1 MAKKEEP
8 KKGSPAYMTTFA
20 DLMSLLL
27 TFFVLLL
34 SMSEIDATRFRKV
47 SGSLKM
53 AFGVQRKSIF
63 DEPPKGSSFI
73 KQEHSPGSATRA
85 PMSVGGAT
93 ANILDPQLQQ
103 IKNKMEKQD
112 KIAQLNRAKRLEQ
125 NINKIM
131 AKFEDEWKKG
141 KIEIQKNENGDLV
154 LRIAEKAIFPEK
166 RTKLT
171 RDFGSMLDKLADVVH
186 DVNGD
191 IVIAGHSDD
200 KIIKT
205 PKFKTN
211 WEFSAARAN
220 TLAQALMK
228 KGDIEAE
235 RITVQFHGPT
245 KPLVKNNS
253 DINRQKNRRIEV
265 IIKH

>member
-1 MAKKEEP
+1 MAKQPEA
-8 KKGSPAYMTTFA
+8 KKGAPAWMATFA
-20 DLMSLLL
+20 DMMSLLL

-34 SMSEIDATRFRKV
+34 SMAEIDATRFRKV

-73 KQEHSPGSATRA
+73 KQEHSAGGATRA
-85 PMSVGGAT
+85 PLSVGGAT
-93 ANILDPQLQQ
+93 ANIIDPQLQA

-112 KIAQLNRAKRLEQ
+112 KIAALNREKRLKQ

-141 KIEIQKNENGDLV
+141 KIEIENKDGDLV
-154 LRIAEKAIFPEK
+154 LRIAERAAYSPKQS
-166 RTKLT
+166 RLNS
-171 RDFGSMLDKLADVVH
+171 DFNPMLDKLADVMQ
-186 DVNGD
+186 DVDGD
-191 IVIAGHSDD
+191 IVISGHSDD

-205 PKFKTN
+205 GKFKSN

-220 TLAQALMK
+220 NLAQALMK
-228 KGDIEAE
+228 KGDVDPN
-235 RITVQFHGPT
+235 RVTVQFHGPT
-245 KPLVKNNS
+245 KPLVRNNS
-253 DINRQKNRRIEV
+253 DINRRKNRRVEI

>member
-8 KKGSPAYMTTFA
+8 KKGAPAYMLTFA

-47 SGSLKM
+47 SGELKK
-53 AFGVQRKSIF
+53 AFGVQRRNIF

-73 KQEHSPGSATRA
+73 MQQHSPGSTTRA
-85 PMSVGGAT
+85 PLSVGGAT

-112 KIAQLNRAKRLEQ
+112 RIAELNRQKRLQ
-125 NINKIM
+125 KNIQKIM
-131 AKFEDEWKKG
+131 AKFENEWKRG
-141 KIEIQKNENGDLV
+141 EIEIEKKDDNLV
-154 LRIAEKAIFPEK
+154 IRIAEKAAFPDQ
-166 RTKLT
+166 RTKLKG
-171 RDFGSMLDKLADVVH
+171 DFGSMLDKLSDVLN
-186 DVNGD
+186 DVKGD
-191 IVIAGHSDD
+191 IIIAGHSDD

-205 PKFKTN
+205 AKFKSN

-220 TLAQALMK
+220 TLGQALMK
-228 KGDIEAE
+228 KGDVEPSRITIEA
-235 RITVQFHGPT
+235 HGPT
-245 KPLVKNNS
+245 KPLVRNNS
-253 DINRQKNRRIEV
+253 DINRKKNRRIE
-265 IIKH
+265 IILKH

>member
-1 MAKKEEP
+1 MAKQEP

-53 AFGVQRKSIF
+53 AFGVQRRDIF

-73 KQEHSPGSATRA
+73 KQEFSAGSSSRA
-85 PMSVGGAT
+85 PLSVGGAT

-103 IKNKMEKQD
+103 IKNKMEKSD
-112 KIAQLNRAKRLEQ
+112 RIAQLNRTKRLQQ
-125 NINKIM
+125 NISKVM
-131 AKFEDEWKKG
+131 AKFEDEWKQG
-141 KIEIQKNENGDLV
+141 KIEIENKDGDLV
-154 LRIAEKAIFPEK
+154 LRIAENAAFATK

-171 RDFGSMLDKLADVVH
+171 SGFNSMLDKLSDVIQ
-186 DVNGD
+186 DVNGE
-191 IVIAGHSDD
+191 IVISGHTDD

-205 PKFKTN
+205 PKYKSN

-220 TLAQALMK
+220 TLAQALIK
-228 KGDIEAE
+228 KGDIEPE

-253 DINRQKNRRIEV
+253 EINRRKNRRIEV

>member
-1 MAKKEEP
+1 MAKPEP
-8 KKGSPAYMTTFA
+8 QKKGSPAWMTTFA

-53 AFGVQRKSIF
+53 AFGVQRKNIF

-73 KQEHSPGSATRA
+73 KQEHSAGGATRA
-85 PMSVGGAT
+85 PLSVGGAT

-112 KIAQLNRAKRLEQ
+112 AIAQLNRTKRLKQ
-125 NINKIM
+125 NISKIM
-131 AKFEDEWKKG
+131 AKFETEWKQG
-141 KIEIQKNENGDLV
+141 KIEIEKKDGDLV
-154 LRIAEKAIFPEK
+154 LRIAENAAFPTK
-166 RTKLT
+166 RTILT
-171 RDFGSMLDKLADVVH
+171 SDFAPMLDKLADVVQ
-186 DVNGD
+186 DVDGD
-191 IVIAGHSDD
+191 IIISGHSDD
-200 KIIKT
+200 KIMKT
-205 PKFKTN
+205 PKFKSN

-228 KGDIEAE
+228 KGDVDPA
-235 RITVQFHGPT
+235 RITVQSHGPT
-245 KPLVKNNS
+245 KPLVRNNS
-253 DINRQKNRRIEV
+253 DINRRKNRRIEIV
-265 IIKH
+265 IKH

>member
-1 MAKKEEP
+1 MAKHVC
-8 KKGSPAYMTTFA
+8 KKGAPMWMLTFA
-20 DLMSLLL
+20 DMMSLLL

-53 AFGVQRKSIF
+53 AFGVQRVSVF
-63 DEPPKGSSFI
+63 DDPPKGSSFI
-73 KQEHSPGSATRA
+73 KEEHSAGGESRA
-85 PMSVGGAT
+85 PMSIGGST
-93 ANILDPQLQQ
+93 ANIIDPQLQG
-103 IKNKMEKQD
+103 IKNVMKKNQQ
-112 KIAQLNRAKRLEQ
+112 IAALEAQKRLEQ
-125 NINKIM
+125 NI
-131 AKFEDEWKKG
+131 KKVYDRFNTEFKEG
-141 KIEIQKNENGDLV
+141 KVEIVKDGTNLV
-154 LRIAEKAIFPEK
+154 LRISENAIFPDQYTQIKGE
-166 RTKLT
+166 
-171 RDFGSMLDKLADVVH
+171 FSSILDKLSDVAV
-186 DVNGD
+186 DVSGD
-191 IVIAGHSDD
+191 IIISGHSDD

-205 PKFKTN
+205 GKYKSN

-228 KGDIEAE
+228 KGDIDPE

-253 DINRQKNRRIEV
+253 EINRRKNRRIEI

>member
-1 MAKKEEP
+1 MAKEEP
-8 KKGSPAYMTTFA
+8 KKGLPAWLATFA
-20 DLMSLLL
+20 DMMSLLL

-34 SMSEIDATRFRKV
+34 SMAEIDATRFRKV

-53 AFGVQRKSIF
+53 AFGVQRQSIF
-63 DEPPKGSSFI
+63 DEPPKGSSHI
-73 KQEHSPGSATRA
+73 KQEHSA
-85 PMSVGGAT
+85 GGAT
-93 ANILDPQLQQ
+93 RNVMSVDGASNLLDPQLQQ
-103 IKNKMEKQD
+103 IKNKMEKQNL
-112 KIAQLNRAKRLEQ
+112 IAQQNRAKRLQ
-125 NINKIM
+125 ANINKIM

-141 KIEIQKNENGDLV
+141 KIEIQNKDGDLV
-154 LRIAEKAIFPEK
+154 IRIAEKAAFPNQ

-171 RDFGSMLDKLADVVH
+171 KSFGPMLDKLADVMQ
-186 DVNGD
+186 DVEGD
-191 IVIAGHSDD
+191 IVISGHSDD

-228 KGDIEAE
+228 KGDVEPN

-245 KPLVKNNS
+245 QPLVKNNS
-253 DINRQKNRRIEV
+253 DINRRKNRRIEV

>member
-1 MAKKEEP
+1 MAKDEP
-8 KKGSPAYMTTFA
+8 KAGAPAWMATFA

-34 SMSEIDATRFRKV
+34 SMAEIDATRFRKV

-53 AFGVQRKSIF
+53 AFGVQRKNIF

-73 KQEHSPGSATRA
+73 KQEHSAGGSRS

-93 ANILDPQLQQ
+93 ANLLDPQLQQ

-112 KIAQLNRAKRLEQ
+112 RIAQLNREKRLKQ
-125 NINKIM
+125 NISKIM
-131 AKFEDEWKKG
+131 NKFEQEWKQG
-141 KIEIQKNENGDLV
+141 KIEIDKKDGNLV
-154 LRIAEKAIFPEK
+154 LRIAETAAFSQK
-166 RTKLT
+166 RTKLNGG
-171 RDFGSMLDKLADVVH
+171 FVPMLDKLSEVMQDI
-186 DVNGD
+186 DGD
-191 IVIAGHSDD
+191 IIVAGHSDD

-205 PKFKTN
+205 PKFKSN

-228 KGDIEAE
+228 KGDVEPK
-235 RITVQFHGPT
+235 RITIQAHGPT
-245 KPLVKNNS
+245 QPLVRNNS
-253 DINRQKNRRIEV
+253 DINRKKNRRIEIV
-265 IIKH
+265 IKH

>member
-1 MAKKEEP
+1 MAKKEEA
-8 KKGSPAYMTTFA
+8 KKGSPAWMTTFA
-20 DLMSLLL
+20 DMMSLLL

-53 AFGVQRKSIF
+53 AFGVQRKNIF

-73 KQEHSPGSATRA
+73 KQEHSEGSPSRA
-85 PMSVGGAT
+85 PLSVGGAT

-112 KIAQLNRAKRLEQ
+112 KIAELNRQKRLKQ
-125 NINKIM
+125 NIVKIM
-131 AKFEDEWKKG
+131 DKFENEWKKG
-141 KIEIQKNENGDLV
+141 KIEIQPKDGDLV
-154 LRIAEKAIFPEK
+154 IRISENAAFPSQ

-171 RDFGSMLDKLADVVH
+171 GDFAPMLDKLSDVIQ
-186 DVNGD
+186 DVDGD
-191 IVIAGHSDD
+191 IVISGHSDD

-205 PKFKTN
+205 AKFKSN

-228 KGDIEAE
+228 KGDVDPK
-235 RITVQFHGPT
+235 RITVQSHGPT
-245 KPLVKNNS
+245 QPLVRNNS
-253 DINRQKNRRIEV
+253 DINRQKNRRIEI

>member
-1 MAKKEEP
+1 MAKKPEP
-8 KKGSPAYMTTFA
+8 KKGAPAWMATFA

-34 SMSEIDATRFRKV
+34 SMSTLDATKFRKV

-53 AFGVQRKSIF
+53 AFGVQRKNIF

-73 KQEHSPGSATRA
+73 KQEHSQGGANRA
-85 PMSVGGAT
+85 PLSIGGST
-93 ANILDPQLQQ
+93 ANIIDPQLQA

-112 KIAQLNRAKRLEQ
+112 KIAQLNRSKRLKQ
-125 NINKIM
+125 NVNKIM
-131 AKFEDEWKKG
+131 EKFEDEWKKG
-141 KIEIQKNENGDLV
+141 KIEIENKDGDLV
-154 LRIAEKAIFPEK
+154 IRIAEKAAFPNK

-171 RDFGSMLDKLADVVH
+171 NDFGSMLDKLSDVMQ
-186 DVNGD
+186 DVTGD
-191 IVIAGHSDD
+191 IVIAGHTDD
-200 KIIKT
+200 KIVKT
-205 PKFKTN
+205 GKFKSN

-220 TLAQALMK
+220 TLAQALIK
-228 KGDIEAE
+228 KGDVEPG

-245 KPLVKNNS
+245 KPLVRNNS
-253 DINRQKNRRIEV
+253 DINRQKNRRIEI